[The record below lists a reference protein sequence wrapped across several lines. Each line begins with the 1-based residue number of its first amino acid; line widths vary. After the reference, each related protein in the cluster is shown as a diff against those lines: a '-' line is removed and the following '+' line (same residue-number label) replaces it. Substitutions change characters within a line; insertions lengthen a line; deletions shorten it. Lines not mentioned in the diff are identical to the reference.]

1 MTAQGMT
8 AHGISLVARQEI
20 RMRLRTGRWKALLTV
35 WSVVVN
41 GLALLFRLALESSAG
56 FDWDTEEAVIMFGG
70 VLLAVLVLTLLVT
83 PALSAQTINGDRERG
98 TLATLQV
105 TRLTAGEIALGKL
118 AAAWGTGLVVLGLT
132 LPSLFLPVV
141 EGAIG
146 IGRFVVVVIVVALL
160 VGIVCAIS
168 QGWSAV
174 LARSITSVLMSYMT
188 VFGLLVVTPLLFTLA
203 VPLTS
208 QPVNGRYE
216 SYSKEHT
223 EYVWWLLAPNPVVI
237 LADATPRLPERGVDY
252 VSRSAEDADPLGDIG
267 RSVRDARAG
276 AGGDDETV
284 GPVWPYGL
292 GFNLV
297 LAGSAVW
304 VSARRLRAPARTLPE
319 GIRVA

>member
-1 MTAQGMT
+1 MT

-20 RMRLRTGRWKALLTV
+20 RTRLRTGRWKVLLLV
-35 WSVVVN
+35 WFVVVN
-41 GLALLFRLALESSAG
+41 GFALLFRLALESSAG
-56 FDWDTEEAVIMFGG
+56 FDWDVEEGVIMFGG

-168 QGWSAV
+168 QGWSAL

-203 VPLTS
+203 VPLTA
-208 QPVNGRYE
+208 QPVDGRYR
-216 SYSKEHT
+216 SYSEEHT

-237 LADATPRLPERGVDY
+237 LADATPRLPERGVDHIG
-252 VSRSAEDADPLGDIG
+252 RSAADADPLGDIG

-276 AGGDDETV
+276 DDGDEESV

-297 LAGSAVW
+297 LAGGAVW